1 MEQEAFWGEPVE
13 LYLFETGDST
23 YYAYTDGERAITFDG
38 KVYNPLTIERGR
50 ISSSASLDKTQMK
63 VIVPLSSEIAELFR
77 GYPPGFKV
85 TLKVYSGHVNDADQQ
100 FNAVWVGRVLQGSRE
115 ATSGGVENTVLSCE
129 PASTTMRQS
138 GLRRN
143 WQLSC
148 PHVLYGTLCG
158 ASEAAATT
166 DHTVV
171 DLGSNWIELAAAW
184 EGANARNKYRAGKVS
199 WAGEFG
205 TEQRMILN
213 LPDATTIQLAGPT
226 SGLSIGDTVSVALGC
241 NRLRGDCTDL
251 HNNIL
256 NFGGQP
262 WIPTENPINKSQ
274 I

>member
-13 LYLFETGDST
+13 LYLFETGDTS
-23 YYAYTDGERAITFDG
+23 YYAYTDGEKAITFNG
-38 KVYNPLTIERGR
+38 KTYNPLTIERGR

-77 GYPPGFKV
+77 TYPPGFRV
-85 TLKVYSGHVNDADQQ
+85 SLKVYAGHVNDYDQQ
-100 FNAVWVGRVLQGSRE
+100 FNAVWVGRVLQCSRE
-115 ATSGGVENTVLSCE
+115 FVSGGTEQGVLSCE

-148 PHVLYGTLCG
+148 PHVLYGALCG
-158 ASEAAATT
+158 ASEAAATVS
-166 DHTVV
+166 HTVV
-171 DLGSNWIELAAAW
+171 DMGSNWIELAAGW
-184 EGANARNKYRAGKVS
+184 EGVNARTKFRAGKVS
-199 WAGEFG
+199 WDGDFG
-205 TEQRMILN
+205 REQRMILN
-213 LPDATTIQLAGPT
+213 VPDAVTIQLAGPT
-226 SGLSIGDTVSVALGC
+226 SALSIGDTVDVALGC
-241 NRLRGDCTDL
+241 NRLRGDCTTL